1 MGRWLGWVE
10 QRLTCPDVFDV
21 VDTQMW
27 VLEQVA
33 DLVIDLERPFIV
45 KEIGIEPFL
54 SHVDIVLQVTTDD
67 YVICSQVDPSLRTA
81 VTLERVGP
89 PAQASPTRASVRA
102 WATGPGFPP
111 TSLARSHS

>member
-1 MGRWLGWVE
+1 MGRWLGGVE

-21 VDTQMW
+21 VDTQKR

-54 SHVDIVLQVTTDD
+54 SHVAIVLQVTTDD
-67 YVICSQVDPSLRTA
+67 YVSVVAGVVVSA
-81 VTLERVGP
+81 VN
-89 PAQASPTRASVRA
+89 
-102 WATGPGFPP
+102 
-111 TSLARSHS
+111 RSRMKSRP

>member
-1 MGRWLGWVE
+1 MGRWLGGVE
-10 QRLTCPDVFDV
+10 QRLTFPDVFDV

-54 SHVDIVLQVTTDD
+54 SHVAIVLQVTTDD
-67 YVICSQVDPSLRTA
+67 YVSVVAGVVVSA
-81 VTLERVGP
+81 VN
-89 PAQASPTRASVRA
+89 
-102 WATGPGFPP
+102 
-111 TSLARSHS
+111 RSRMKSRP